1 MTHRVC
7 WKVGKYCLKKGFSPR
22 QAGRRLSNFSPRIR
36 WIWYFSIYRMPEING
51 DTATRR
57 MKAHKPDVPIALL
70 LGDEWPPPS
79 ALEAADAVVTAE
91 RRAGKNLA
99 PAAIKSERT
108 FLVACVNI
116 GCDRTG
122 GRPRAAA
129 AERSPCASEAE
140 RRRRHKQLP
149 ASEGRSFIMHCKE
162 FRRRSYGRSSASTT
176 VGMRNSSNAASMTLN
191 AIEAGTSSQIVL
203 RTSGAPA

>member
-1 MTHRVC
+1 VDDTLSVLEGRQVLLEENGYE
-7 WKVGKYCLKKGFSPR
+7 VLTATGGKEAS
-22 QAGRRLSNFSPRIR
+22 RLPH
-36 WIWYFSIYRMPEING
+36 PEING
-51 DTATRR
+51 DTATRH

-122 GRPRAAA
+122 GPTRKIFCT
-129 AERSPCASEAE
+129 PCNT
-140 RRRRHKQLP
+140 
-149 ASEGRSFIMHCKE
+149 GR
-162 FRRRSYGRSSASTT
+162 
-176 VGMRNSSNAASMTLN
+176 
-191 AIEAGTSSQIVL
+191 IV
-203 RTSGAPA
+203 SGLA